1 MKGICVLL
9 LAWDAGEEEKFCREG
24 IRQSNVDGGCRRRR
38 RHEGER
44 GSIGLVRNFWR
55 RAREFFFREG
65 SARELLGEMRTCIR
79 FLILKRYFYV
89 MAMVGKFS
97 IDLCC
102 KKNCLH
108 STVMFLSLWIKRTD
122 LSNYCGVPFSLFSRE
137 PIKYILYINRLTS
150 YWQLH
155 VPKNPKII
163 LTTSYQQLWAQE
175 FTTGRNYNYLMYT
188 SCKQLS
194 VILMM

>member
-55 RAREFFFREG
+55 RAREVFFREG

-102 KKNCLH
+102 KKIVFIQRLCFFLYELSGRIYLIIVEFSSIFSSFWWAH
-108 STVMFLSLWIKRTD
+108 QVLFIYKFYVMAMVGKFSIDLCCKKLS
-122 LSNYCGVPFSLFSRE
+122 
-137 PIKYILYINRLTS
+137 
-150 YWQLH
+150 
-155 VPKNPKII
+155 
-163 LTTSYQQLWAQE
+163 
-175 FTTGRNYNYLMYT
+175 
-188 SCKQLS
+188 
-194 VILMM
+194 